1 MFDVIFLTCHLEEKK
16 YSTVVPIL
24 DTLLMVIGPIVGYI
38 EAPPFGG
45 NLWLK
50 IIAGNSTRIG
60 AGARRRSSLQLLR
73 NAKMIWRKS
82 IEGDFKK
89 IITYCLSLQRNCTYS
104 DEAVETT
111 LKMGSYDGHPSE
123 YW

>member
-50 IIAGNSTRIG
+50 IITGNSTRIG

-73 NAKMIWRKS
+73 NAKMIWKGSQLKAASRES
-82 IEGDFKK
+82 SHTASVFKGIAHTQMK
-89 IITYCLSLQRNCTYS
+89 L
-104 DEAVETT
+104 
-111 LKMGSYDGHPSE
+111 LKQH
-123 YW
+123 